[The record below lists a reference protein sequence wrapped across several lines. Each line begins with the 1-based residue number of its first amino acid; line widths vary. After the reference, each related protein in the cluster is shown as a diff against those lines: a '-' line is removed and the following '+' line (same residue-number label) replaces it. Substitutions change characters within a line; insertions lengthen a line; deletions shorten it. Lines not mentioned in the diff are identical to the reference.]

1 MDEQTFFLCFEG
13 SGVRVTAE
21 ARPKPGCRVELSG
34 DAESGRQALSVAV
47 PSGVAMLPHRRPYR
61 ASMFAGND
69 VLRGRFRERHL
80 RSHALRMFAAQM
92 PIYFQRQH
100 SAVTMPQPTRD
111 GWNINPTLNAAGRK
125 KVPQGVVRQPS
136 TTDKPARPGQ
146 SALAF

>member
-1 MDEQTFFLCFEG
+1 MSGGQGEAVHDFVGLHRVGIADAHEDED
-13 SGVRVTAE
+13 
-21 ARPKPGCRVELSG
+21 VE
-34 DAESGRQALSVAV
+34 DAFGRQALSAAV
-47 PSGVAMLPHRRPYR
+47 PSGAAMLPHRRPYR
-61 ASMFAGND
+61 TSMFAGND
-69 VLRGRFRERHL
+69 VLHGRFRERHL

-111 GWNINPTLNAAGRK
+111 GWNINPTLNAASRK
-125 KVPQGVVRQPS
+125 KVSQGVVRQPS